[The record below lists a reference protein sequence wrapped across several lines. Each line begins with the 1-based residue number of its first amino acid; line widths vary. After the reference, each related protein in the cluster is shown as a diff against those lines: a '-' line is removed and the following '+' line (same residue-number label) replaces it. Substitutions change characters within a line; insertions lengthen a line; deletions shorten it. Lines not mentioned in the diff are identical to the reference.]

1 MTKGADNSQFGYL
14 CTVEI
19 KKTSFE
25 NNKKKYT
32 MGFNEFKA
40 SCSATKQLVT

>member
-19 KKTSFE
+19 KKLHLKIIKR
-25 NNKKKYT
+25 NIQWDLMN
-32 MGFNEFKA
+32 
-40 SCSATKQLVT
+40 L

>member
-19 KKTSFE
+19 KKKLHLKIIKR
-25 NNKKKYT
+25 NIQWDLMN
-32 MGFNEFKA
+32 
-40 SCSATKQLVT
+40 L

>member
-32 MGFNEFKA
+32 
-40 SCSATKQLVT
+40 

>member
-25 NNKKKYT
+25 NNKRNIQWDL
-32 MGFNEFKA
+32 MN
-40 SCSATKQLVT
+40 L